1 MESVKPHNNNLPVL
15 KLVTSKGALYKGDSL
30 PLLEKIKSNSIDCV
44 FADPPFNLGKNYA
57 PGIEDLLPEDKYLE
71 WTRRWLSECV
81 RVLKPGGSLFIYHMP
96 KWLFAIGSYLNDIDS
111 IQFRHWIA
119 IKMKNG
125 FPIRGRLHP
134 AHYGL
139 VYYTKLGR
147 KHKFHVVRTASPVCR
162 HCKQLVRDY
171 GGYLKKYPKNRSR
184 IPLIRL
190 ADFWDDISPNIH
202 RKGRPNT
209 VNELPTLIPERVI
222 KMSTNRGDVILD
234 PFAGG
239 GISLSTAELHGRY
252 WIGCEL
258 GSVEHAQERLR
269 SLQFA
274 VEGADIPSKLKKI
287 LPIENGL
294 VEC

>member
-119 IKMKNG
+119 MDSLSVADCILHIMGWFITLNLEG
-125 FPIRGRLHP
+125 NTSFMLSELLHP
-134 AHYGL
+134 
-139 VYYTKLGR
+139 
-147 KHKFHVVRTASPVCR
+147 S
-162 HCKQLVRDY
+162 
-171 GGYLKKYPKNRSR
+171 
-184 IPLIRL
+184 
-190 ADFWDDISPNIH
+190 
-202 RKGRPNT
+202 
-209 VNELPTLIPERVI
+209 
-222 KMSTNRGDVILD
+222 
-234 PFAGG
+234 
-239 GISLSTAELHGRY
+239 
-252 WIGCEL
+252 
-258 GSVEHAQERLR
+258 
-269 SLQFA
+269 
-274 VEGADIPSKLKKI
+274 ADIANS
-287 LPIENGL
+287 
-294 VEC
+294 